1 MRSCETCR
9 QLNPDDARFC
19 QQCGTAL
26 SPSQA
31 TPPVWD
37 EAQIWRKFIGPNA
50 DRYLKTFEKFSG
62 ASGPRFAF
70 TWNWPAFLFEP
81 FLWFLYR
88 KMYLYALVY
97 AVGPVAAFY
106 FTQDLSADLVWRIMA
121 GASANYIYY
130 WHIKEQLAKIKSLPN
145 LDASNRDRILNDSGG
160 VQPYVVWVGVG
171 LFALKVALLIAILRE
186 GPPSP
191 SRTVPPRTQPAP
203 TRTKVE
209 ELRDF
214 SVRYA
219 GANGARVRCHAIQ
232 AWNHSK
238 SWPYAAPPK
247 SAAAC
252 FCSNWV

>member
-9 QLNPDDARFC
+9 QVNPDDARFC

-26 SPSQA
+26 SPSQT

-37 EAQIWRKFIGPNA
+37 EAQLWRKFIGPNA
-50 DRYLKTFEKFSG
+50 DRYLETFKKFSG

-121 GASANYIYY
+121 GASAGLERFGRSSALCGVGWSRVVRFEGGAPHRYSARGAA
-130 WHIKEQLAKIKSLPN
+130 QSQ
-145 LDASNRDRILNDSGG
+145 RDRPSAHSARPHSHEG
-160 VQPYVVWVGVG
+160 VMSCGTFPFVT
-171 LFALKVALLIAILRE
+171 R
-186 GPPSP
+186 
-191 SRTVPPRTQPAP
+191 AP
-203 TRTKVE
+203 TGRGYVAT
-209 ELRDF
+209 
-214 SVRYA
+214 
-219 GANGARVRCHAIQ
+219 
-232 AWNHSK
+232 
-238 SWPYAAPPK
+238 
-247 SAAAC
+247 
-252 FCSNWV
+252 